1 MNTMLPIL
9 ILISFLSVVA
19 VLFTGIFAMI
29 KGGAFNE
36 KYGNKLMQLRVA
48 LQGVTILLLALA
60 YFLAQN

>member
-19 VLFTGIFAMI
+19 VLCIGIFSMI

-48 LQGVTILLLALA
+48 LQGLTLLLALA

>member
-9 ILISFLSVVA
+9 ILISFLSVVT
-19 VLFTGIFAMI
+19 VLCIGIFAMI

-48 LQGVTILLLALA
+48 LQGVTLLLALA

>member
-19 VLFTGIFAMI
+19 VLFIGIFSMI

-48 LQGVTILLLALA
+48 LQGLTILLLALA

>member
-1 MNTMLPIL
+1 MNTILPIL
-9 ILISFLSVVA
+9 ILISFLSVVT
-19 VLFTGIFAMI
+19 VLGIGIFSMI

-48 LQGVTILLLALA
+48 LQGLTILLLALA

>member
-1 MNTMLPIL
+1 MNTILPIL

-19 VLFTGIFAMI
+19 VLIIGIFSMI

>member
-1 MNTMLPIL
+1 MNTILPIL

-19 VLFTGIFAMI
+19 VLIIGIFSMI

-48 LQGVTILLLALA
+48 LQGLTILLLALA